1 MHTEANYSTSL
12 WGLMTRR
19 DHTHHHHH
27 HLWRGKTSWSGGVK
41 PTEVT
46 ARLRGRWRW
55 IIRSEW
61 IWDTE
66 KTEEQ
71 LRSERER
78 EREVEER
85 LEFDCVNHSQVW
97 RVWRGYHLHIEVF
110 WWQIKA
116 IHSLTASTIKPPCW
130 AGLEGWASWLI
141 NATAVVSVHGGIYLQ
156 PPQCGPVQPS
166 KVWTARCLMW
176 MTSLNNKCWLVY
188 KWAGTGKGVKFPIF
202 IQNAISI

>member
-1 MHTEANYSTSL
+1 MQTEANYSTSL

-78 EREVEER
+78 EVEER
-85 LEFDCVNHSQVW
+85 LEFDCVNHSQ
-97 RVWRGYHLHIEVF
+97 VWRGYHLHIEVF

-166 KVWTARCLMW
+166 
-176 MTSLNNKCWLVY
+176 SLNCTLLDVDDL
-188 KWAGTGKGVKFPIF
+188 
-202 IQNAISI
+202 SE